1 MAPFALFFTSLHVS
15 VQVFFLFFCF
25 LHWNE
30 WEERKKSVLHAGN
43 ITTGATYTPLLLVGF
58 VFTYSAY
65 YGNANGDVWVVAQQT
80 LSFIKPLALQHI
92 LDQINANQLFCRK
105 YIYFENHLPQNATQQ
120 IFAGM
125 IFALCSSD
133 NPKKKRTAHETNWA
147 GDKQTEKNPKTWSQL
162 KDTLLL

>member
-1 MAPFALFFTSLHVS
+1 MRRT
-15 VQVFFLFFCF
+15 
-25 LHWNE
+25 
-30 WEERKKSVLHAGN
+30 KKSVLHAGN

-133 NPKKKRTAHETNWA
+133 NPKKNEQHTKPIERAINKRKKSENLESIKRHASIVKLYNYFYTRNIFPIEEPN
-147 GDKQTEKNPKTWSQL
+147 KQSRGVKRFL
-162 KDTLLL
+162 